1 VSSGCGQLVSHY
13 CLHSPF
19 VVNLAMRFVGVIPA
33 RYNSSR
39 IPGKPLIEIAGRPMI
54 QWVYDRASQA
64 SSLAEVLVATEDER
78 AHCVSAS
85 VLCVYL

>member
-1 VSSGCGQLVSHY
+1 
-13 CLHSPF
+13 
-19 VVNLAMRFVGVIPA
+19 MRFVGVIPA

-78 AHCVSAS
+78 
-85 VLCVYL
+85 VLRTVEGFWGKGPDDAFRSPERNRPGGRGG

>member
-1 VSSGCGQLVSHY
+1 
-13 CLHSPF
+13 
-19 VVNLAMRFVGVIPA
+19 MRFVGVIPA
-33 RYNSSR
+33 RYNSTR

-78 AHCVSAS
+78 
-85 VLCVYL
+85 VLRTVEDFGGRALMTRSDQLS